1 MTKRTTHFATKTAIN
16 SKTPTWAINMV
27 GLTLTIL
34 PIVHYVV
41 QSDPA
46 IAEATADRI
55 ILYTDAA
62 ALVIAAVAKLFG
74 VTYEKTR

>member
-1 MTKRTTHFATKTAIN
+1 MTKRTTHFATKTALK

-34 PIVHYVV
+34 PIIHYVI
-41 QSDPA
+41 QNDPA
-46 IAEATADRI
+46 ISETTADRI

-62 ALVIAAVAKLFG
+62 ALLIAAIAKLFG
-74 VTYEKTR
+74 VTYTKQE